1 MFPAEISKAL
11 HIFKANQGKKVK
23 LLEGA
28 KIFHKGLIGM
38 KDVVERF
45 MVISS
50 LRLSS
55 LDDPFSFIS

>member
-1 MFPAEISKAL
+1 M
-11 HIFKANQGKKVK
+11 HIFKANQGKKYR
-23 LLEGA
+23 LLEGV

-38 KDVVERF
+38 KDVVERL

>member
-1 MFPAEISKAL
+1 M

-38 KDVVERF
+38 KDVVERL